1 MTHPGYYNRQPSAPP
16 PYRPTPSTQGWRTD
30 ERIGIASG
38 SPPTHPGY
46 GTIPDGDHHSRDKS
60 GASHAAERARWD
72 QEQQEHQLERERWQY
87 EHKIHEEERRL
98 ELAQWQAER
107 EAHKRERE
115 EYERERQERE
125 HERQL
130 HKPFWDDL
138 QLVSSRCLSYN
149 TREYTAR
156 LWNVLLGSDWLSA
169 CKSEP
174 IDVHGRT
181 LESPDRCE
189 DWALEAPLWFL
200 TPGDDW
206 HEMCRTTPGFLPG
219 IGRDLGQPNYCEQRV
234 LNSNVFRLHGG
245 AEIFHRAVE
254 AVGWLGDGN
263 SMTRTVNDTKVG
275 KRGHGGDSSS
285 RWD

>member
-1 MTHPGYYNRQPSAPP
+1 MVDLDPLNSSSWPGNTGA
-16 PYRPTPSTQGWRTD
+16 WRTN

-46 GTIPDGDHHSRDKS
+46 ETMPDGDHHSRDKS
-60 GASHAAERARWD
+60 GASHGHILKTALCIALLFSTITFFSYLLDTKAAERARWD

-98 ELAQWQAER
+98 ELAQCQAER

-125 HERQL
+125 RERQL

-189 DWALEAPLWFL
+189 DWTDKRSFPPIF
-200 TPGDDW
+200 
-206 HEMCRTTPGFLPG
+206 
-219 IGRDLGQPNYCEQRV
+219 RV
-234 LNSNVFRLHGG
+234 AQVMVYTL
-245 AEIFHRAVE
+245 
-254 AVGWLGDGN
+254 
-263 SMTRTVNDTKVG
+263 
-275 KRGHGGDSSS
+275 
-285 RWD
+285 